1 MTVIID
7 RADGN
12 REIFQTAQ
20 FMISQP
26 KDMNPIICA
35 IKVKLDNGKTV
46 ARWRRPFSAIYKKY
60 VWKPEPMDQVPA
72 DPEQEVT
79 VVEPGT
85 NPESAEN

>member
-20 FMISQP
+20 FIVSQA

-46 ARWRRPFSAIYKKY
+46 ARWRRPFSRIYKKY
-60 VWKPEPMDQVPA
+60 VWKPEAMEQKPD
-72 DPEQEVT
+72 DQEVT
-79 VVEPGT
+79 VVEPGI
-85 NPESAEN
+85 NQEEKKD